1 MTKIEINEWLQDAII
16 GFLRD
21 RVREHIIPDKY
32 PESKGRHVST
42 SADTSSSEEVTITW
56 DFNPTPGNWR
66 NRKEGTE
73 VFTVRDALA
82 LFLKYGPTNG
92 GVP

>member
-16 GFLRD
+16 GFLRN

-32 PESKGRHVST
+32 PEAKECYVST
-42 SADTSSSEEVTITW
+42 SADASSEEVVVTW
-56 DFNPTPGNWR
+56 EFNSTPGYWN
-66 NRKEGTE
+66 NTKEGTE